1 MNLRF
6 GVFPSIVRC
15 CNVLLCLSL
24 FACDSSQEPPL
35 RIGTNAWPGYEHL
48 YLARSLGY
56 YEESEIKLVEMTSAS
71 DVIRSLRNG
80 TLEAGALTLDEA
92 LSLIDD
98 GIALKIILVM
108 DFSEGG
114 DALLVKPGID
124 SLAALRGKTIAV
136 EYTAVGAILLDG
148 ALNAANLS
156 VSDIKIIACSQN
168 EHHRCYQ
175 SADAVVTFDPA
186 RTRLLKLGAQ
196 VLFDSSQI
204 PGRIVDVLVVHASA
218 VKTNPRA
225 LKQLLTGYFKARD
238 YFDASPEAAAN
249 LMSLRLRLSPAEVL
263 ASYAG
268 INLPTLEEN
277 RALLSGNPPPLQLT
291 ADDISQFMRQKKMLK
306 NKVTVAN
313 LIDNSFLPEGDAR

>member
-6 GVFPSIVRC
+6 GIFRSIARC
-15 CNVLLCLSL
+15 CSVLLLLSL
-24 FACDSSQEPPL
+24 FSCDSSQEPPL
-35 RIGTNAWPGYEHL
+35 RIGTNLWPGYEHL
-48 YLARSLGY
+48 YLARSLGF
-56 YEESEIKLVEMTSAS
+56 YEQSEIKLIEMTSSS

-124 SLAALRGKTIAV
+124 SLAALRGKSIAV
-136 EYTAVGAILLDG
+136 EYTAVGAILLDA

-156 VSDIKIIACSQN
+156 ISDVNIIACSQN
-168 EHHRCYQ
+168 EHLKCYQ
-175 SADAVVTFDPA
+175 SADAVVTFEPA

-218 VKTNPRA
+218 VKANPRA

-249 LMSLRLRLSPAEVL
+249 LMALRLRLSPAEVL
-263 ASYAG
+263 ASYVG
-268 INLPTLEEN
+268 MNLPGLEQN
-277 RALLSGNPPPLQLT
+277 RALLSGKPAPLQLT
-291 ADDISQFMRQKKMLK
+291 AGDISQFMLQKKMLK
-306 NKVTVAN
+306 NQLSVEN
-313 LIDNSFLPEGDAR
+313 LIDNSFLPEVDAR

>member
-6 GVFPSIVRC
+6 GVLHSIARC
-15 CNVLLCLSL
+15 CGLLLLLFL
-24 FACDSSQEPPL
+24 FACENSQEPPL
-35 RIGTNAWPGYEHL
+35 RIGTNVWPGYEHL
-48 YLARSLGY
+48 YLARSLDY
-56 YEESEIKLVEMTSAS
+56 YEKSEIKLVEMTSAS

-80 TLEAGALTLDEA
+80 TLEGGALTLDEA

-114 DALLVKPGID
+114 DVLLVKPGID
-124 SLAALRGKTIAV
+124 SLAALRGKSIAV

-156 VSDIKIIACSQN
+156 VTDVNIIFCSQH
-168 EHHRCYQ
+168 EYLKCYQ

-196 VLFDSSQI
+196 LLFDSSQI
-204 PGRIVDVLVVHASA
+204 PGRIVDVLAVHAEA

-225 LKQLLTGYFKARD
+225 LKQLLTGYFKVRD
-238 YFDASPEAAAN
+238 YFSASPEAAAN
-249 LMSLRLRLSPAEVL
+249 LMSPRLQLSSAEVL
-263 ASYAG
+263 ASYVG
-268 INLPTLEEN
+268 INLPGLEEN
-277 RALLSGNPPPLQLT
+277 RALLSGKPSPLQLT
-291 ADDISQFMRQKKMLK
+291 AGDISQFMLQKKFLK
-306 NKVTVAN
+306 NKFSVES
-313 LIDNSFLPEGDAR
+313 LIDNSFLPSRG